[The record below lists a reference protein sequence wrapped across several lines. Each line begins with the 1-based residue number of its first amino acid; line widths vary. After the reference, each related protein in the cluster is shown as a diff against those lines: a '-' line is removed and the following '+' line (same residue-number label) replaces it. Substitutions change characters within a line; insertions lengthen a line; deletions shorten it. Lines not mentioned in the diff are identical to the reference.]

1 MAFAL
6 SAIAIVAFL
15 FSRIPN
21 FPWHEPSLLASSV
34 CTGAFLAL
42 ASAFW
47 FEHFIDRP
55 MESIALSLTCCLV
68 GGVALSWFLIGTT
81 TGRFTVGY
89 TLTILLAGIS
99 LGRSLDKK
107 GRGGNDNPSILPPQ
121 SVVVLLVS
129 IFMLCFA
136 AMLSVSYAGRQS
148 WHTDEIRL
156 IVLPAA
162 LIVLFTVLFMRKVEA
177 GVLLNIALAIVA
189 AGLLVSSF
197 FSIAPSA
204 LFIIAS
210 NGITLTVSLTIL
222 FMVDL
227 SKRLSLAPCKMGSWA
242 VLTVFLGCISG
253 RIAEEIVRNALPDA
267 ALAQS
272 CLSIA
277 CVVALIICVSV
288 SLNIKSLTA
297 MMRHGFSEGAADEPT
312 VEELREKRIT
322 EFAKSKGLGAR
333 EQEALN
339 LLLQG
344 CSASEVAGQMFIA
357 NGTAKAHIRHIYQ
370 KLEVNNRDELFRTV
384 EEHIESTG
392 QLAIRQK
399 ASNKRI
405 AFSVGLGRRERQQR
419 PKPQPY

>member
-1 MAFAL
+1 MAYSSYPPRRSPPWATSTDTLPKATDAARSWTWDAAPTRRMPHLRRHSICLSSFTGRRRPKTSNGLRKNATLHHMVFAL

-42 ASAFW
+42 SSAFW

-99 LGRSLDKK
+99 LGRSLNKK
-107 GRGGNDNPSILPPQ
+107 GRDGNDNPSILPPQ

-148 WHTDEIRL
+148 WHTDEIWL

-189 AGLLVSSF
+189 AGLLVSF
-197 FSIAPSA
+197 FSPSRQAPY
-204 LFIIAS
+204 
-210 NGITLTVSLTIL
+210 
-222 FMVDL
+222 
-227 SKRLSLAPCKMGSWA
+227 LSLPA
-242 VLTVFLGCISG
+242 TV
-253 RIAEEIVRNALPDA
+253 
-267 ALAQS
+267 
-272 CLSIA
+272 
-277 CVVALIICVSV
+277 
-288 SLNIKSLTA
+288 
-297 MMRHGFSEGAADEPT
+297 
-312 VEELREKRIT
+312 
-322 EFAKSKGLGAR
+322 
-333 EQEALN
+333 
-339 LLLQG
+339 
-344 CSASEVAGQMFIA
+344 
-357 NGTAKAHIRHIYQ
+357 
-370 KLEVNNRDELFRTV
+370 
-384 EEHIESTG
+384 
-392 QLAIRQK
+392 
-399 ASNKRI
+399 
-405 AFSVGLGRRERQQR
+405 
-419 PKPQPY
+419 